1 MSARPQPDRD
11 ADARRCRRELARI
24 GAAVDR
30 RSPADIATY
39 RQPFVARTITLAHDL
54 APADLAALTT
64 TELNDLF
71 FLLSKV
77 QRATPRVA

>member
-1 MSARPQPDRD
+1 MTTHRRD
-11 ADARRCRRELARI
+11 LVTIRRELARI

-39 RQPFVARTITLAHDL
+39 RQPFVARTITLAHGL
-54 APADLAALTT
+54 TVADLDHLTT
-64 TELNDLF
+64 TELHDLLV
-71 FLLSKV
+71 LLSKT